1 MKRHEAVG
9 MESVETS
16 HQTLSKRPEYVHDCV
31 NGRCLSLSTSQ
42 RSDNSSLTCAVHIK
56 CPFWFVSSFPT
67 RVLGQ
72 FYKTGPPKGVQTF
85 YMRRIWK

>member
-1 MKRHEAVG
+1 MKIPEAGG

-16 HQTLSKRPEYVHDCV
+16 HQTLSKRPEYIHDCA

-42 RSDNSSLTCAVHIK
+42 LSDNASLTCAVHIK
-56 CPFWFVSSFPT
+56 CPFWFVSWFLN

-72 FYKTGPPKGVQTF
+72 FYKTDPPKGVQIF
-85 YMRRIWK
+85 YR